1 MKEIEEQIREALQA
15 EQNELN
21 DGYHLDN
28 AGILK
33 MFQGHSKWITIV
45 WFALMAVT
53 VTVMIVSAVQFF
65 RVESIRAMIA
75 WATGF
80 TVCFVLEAF
89 IEFCFLA
96 ECRKN
101 ALQCQIKRLE
111 LQVATLASG
120 LQKETDQTGYMG
132 KE

>member
-1 MKEIEEQIREALQA
+1 MKEIDEQIREALQA
-15 EQNELN
+15 EQNDLN

-28 AGILK
+28 EGILR
-33 MFQGHSKWITIV
+33 MFRGHSRWITTA

-53 VTVMIVSAVQFF
+53 VTVMIVSAIQFF
-65 RVESIRAMIA
+65 RVESTRAMIA

-111 LQVATLASG
+111 LQVATLANGMRNEVDQSEE
-120 LQKETDQTGYMG
+120 QKP
-132 KE
+132 